1 MNELVNHKLSLR
13 FDLLDRDR
21 NGYVDQNDYVELAD
35 RVSAEFG
42 RPTSG
47 READNLRRSYLNM
60 WTGLMDRL
68 NRRPDERLS
77 RAEFVEVFARIG
89 EDDGG
94 GSFRRYLGSIVQSL
108 MDVCGTDQVDEET
121 FRRVL
126 SGSGLSPERARAAF
140 ERIDTDH
147 DGVLSREEMLTAC
160 EEFHFSRDPDAPGNR
175 LFGDPEDIHT
185 PHPRTAPSRR
195 SPVRSR

>member
-1 MNELVNHKLSLR
+1 MNELVNQKLSLR

-35 RVSAEFG
+35 RVSAEFD
-42 RPTSG
+42 RPSSG

-60 WTGLMDRL
+60 WTELMDRL
-68 NRRPDERLS
+68 NREPDGRLS
-77 RAEFVEVFARIG
+77 RTEFVEAFARIG
-89 EDDGG
+89 DDDGG
-94 GSFRRYLGSIVQSL
+94 GSFRRYLGSIVQSM

-121 FRRVL
+121 FHRVS

-147 DGVLSREEMLTAC
+147 DGVLSREELLTAC

-175 LFGDPEDIHT
+175 LFGDPEEIRT
-185 PHPRTAPSRR
+185 PLPRTEPSRR